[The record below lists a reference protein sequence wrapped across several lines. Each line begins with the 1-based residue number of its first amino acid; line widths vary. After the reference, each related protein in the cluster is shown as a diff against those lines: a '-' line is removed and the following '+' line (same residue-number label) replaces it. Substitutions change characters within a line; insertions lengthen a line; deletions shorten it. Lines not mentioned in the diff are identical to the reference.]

1 LKDTQSIFEK
11 RKAHFLKFEND
22 LKKKSKRL
30 SLIRISAFIGFVVL
44 VVQLANLGE
53 ATAVWI
59 VSISFVFL
67 FIILLK
73 WHNKIRK
80 AAIMQ
85 QALKEI
91 NENELKR
98 MHLEINEFDDGM
110 RFYNLQHP
118 YHEDLD
124 IFGKHSLYQ
133 LINRSATDEGSEKLA
148 GWLSQFADKATIEAR
163 QASITE
169 LKDKI
174 DFRQYVE
181 ASGRIKAESDGSKEV
196 FLEWLSSGDKMKWKL
211 IYQVILGIFPALMLA
226 LIIGASLG
234 YLENGWPILIAFINM
249 AILGSV
255 FKPLAQIGK
264 QTENGYKSIGM
275 LEELIQLVENEEF
288 KDPFLRELQDKM
300 NTGGQS
306 AAQTLGQLKFILDT
320 VHNRANLM
328 YAIFDILFLLDVYWL
343 IRIDNWKQKNKL
355 ELQHWFDTL
364 AEFDALNSLAG
375 FAFSNQDYAI
385 PSISEKPYQI
395 DAIEMGHPLIR
406 PEKRVSNSFN
416 FTGKGGI
423 CLITGSNMSGK
434 STFLRTLGVNMVLA
448 QSGAPVC
455 ASKMSLSLSRVFTSM
470 RTKDELEENVSSF
483 YAELKRLKKLIE
495 SIDPSQPTLFMI
507 DEVLKGTN
515 SEDRHKGAI
524 SLIKQLNKAD
534 AFGLVSTHD
543 LVLGSLA
550 NQLDGVKNYSF
561 NSIIEGDEIIFDYT
575 LTEGICKSFN
585 ATKLMQNMGIDI
597 PED

>member
-11 RKAHFLKFEND
+11 RKVHFLKFEND

-30 SLIRISAFIGFVVL
+30 SLIRISAFIGFVIL

-53 ATAVWI
+53 ASAVWI
-59 VSISFVFL
+59 VTTSFVLL

-80 AAIMQ
+80 AALVQ

-98 MHLEINEFDDGM
+98 IHLEINEFDDGM
-110 RFYNLQHP
+110 RFYDLQHP

-133 LINRSATDEGSEKLA
+133 LINRSATEEGSQKLA
-148 GWLSQFADKATIEAR
+148 DWLSNSADKATIEAR
-163 QASITE
+163 QSSINE
-169 LKDKI
+169 LKDKLE
-174 DFRQYVE
+174 FRQNFE
-181 ASGRIKAESDGSKEV
+181 ASGRIKEQMKGSKEA
-196 FLEWLSSGDKMKWKL
+196 FLAWLSSERKMKGKL
-211 IYQVILGIFPALMLA
+211 IYQVILAIFPALMFA

-234 YLENGWPILIAFINM
+234 YLETGWPILIAFVNM
-249 AILGSV
+249 AILGTV
-255 FKPLAQIGK
+255 FNPLSEIGK
-264 QTENGYKSIGM
+264 QTENGYKSIGI
-275 LEELIQLVENEEF
+275 LEELIHLVEKEDF
-288 KDPFLRELQDKM
+288 KDPLLHGLQEKM
-300 NTGGQS
+300 SAGGQS
-306 AAQTLGQLKFILDT
+306 AAQTLGQLKFILDNI
-320 VHNRANLM
+320 HNRANLM
-328 YAIFDILFLLDVYWL
+328 YVIFDILFLLDVYWL
-343 IRIDNWKQKNKL
+343 LRIDNWKQKNKL

-364 AEFDALNSLAG
+364 AEFDALNCLAG
-375 FAFSNQDYAI
+375 FAFSNQDFVM

-395 DAIEMGHPLIR
+395 DANEMGHPLI
-406 PEKRVSNSFN
+406 PKEKRVNNSFA

-455 ASKMSLSLSRVFTSM
+455 ASTMSLSLSRVFTSM

-495 SIDPSQPTLFMI
+495 SIDPDQPTLFMI